1 MTARR
6 RTLDNDDGQ
15 ESLFSDEALEPAPT
29 PVPWEHPA
37 PARGHI
43 QAADAERAAAFE
55 ARAPAPQDEPRTG
68 FVERTP
74 LDEPQA
80 GFDAGVRAPLDEPQA
95 ALDAG
100 VRAPLDEAQEG
111 AIEYAEEPSA
121 DDFAAHAY
129 EADMDAAPANVSP
142 EMRAS
147 PAPTEVPVHNA
158 GDELDALERAT
169 VPDDVGR
176 PRAALAGPTLDD
188 VMSRGW
194 ESLVTRLPA
203 ACPVCHGEVVPAADG
218 AVRGRCS
225 SCGTTID

>member
-1 MTARR
+1 MSTLMTERR

-15 ESLFSDEALEPAPT
+15 ESLFSDEALEPAPS

-55 ARAPAPQDEPRTG
+55 ARAPAPQDEP
-68 FVERTP
+68 
-74 LDEPQA
+74 QA
-80 GFDAGVRAPLDEPQA
+80 GFDAGVRAPLDEPQVA
-95 ALDAG
+95 FDAG
-100 VRAPLDEAQEG
+100 VHAPLDEAQEG

-121 DDFAAHAY
+121 DDFAAY
-129 EADMDAAPANVSP
+129 VFEADMDAAPANASA

-147 PAPTEVPVHNA
+147 PAPTEVPVHEA

-169 VPDDVGR
+169 VADDVGT

-203 ACPVCHGEVVPAADG
+203 ACPVCHGEVVPAVHG